1 MKILKNDPK
10 KRLTASEILNEPLM
24 KQVKE
29 EGFHLE
35 KMSKKN
41 KKNNS
46 KKPDKKKKIKIL
58 STKVKKLN
66 KKI

>member
-46 KKPDKKKKIKIL
+46 KKPDKKKK
-58 STKVKKLN
+58 N
-66 KKI
+66 